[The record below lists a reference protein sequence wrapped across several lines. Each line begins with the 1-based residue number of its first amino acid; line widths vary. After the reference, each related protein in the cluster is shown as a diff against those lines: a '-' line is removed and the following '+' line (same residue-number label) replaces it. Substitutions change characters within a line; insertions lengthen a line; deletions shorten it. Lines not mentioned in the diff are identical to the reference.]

1 MASPTALFTDPR
13 AFFEERDF
21 SLGAPIAVIVSIVVV
36 RLLTEVI
43 RVFLLRPEVLPA
55 MAGPDTQAV
64 AGSLSGLVFPVI
76 AAIIGPLITCGLFA
90 GIFYLIS
97 EVVGNDPIGG
107 FTDVL
112 AVTAYGL
119 VPRLITTGLG
129 LILSVIGF
137 VLIGPLGV
145 RPSLMSIVLVAGPVV
160 GLAMTLLSAYI
171 WANGL
176 AVTRGLTTREGYICT
191 LPIVLLGL
199 LVTVLS
205 IIFELFAAATMF

>member
-1 MASPTALFTDPR
+1 MASPATLFTDPK
-13 AFFEERDF
+13 AFFEERSF
-21 SLGAPIAVIVSIVVV
+21 GLGAPIAVIGSIVIV

-43 RVFLLRPEVLPA
+43 RVFLLRPAVLPE
-55 MAGPDTQAV
+55 MAGPDAQAV
-64 AGSLSGLVFPVI
+64 AGPLSGLVFPVL
-76 AAIIGPLITCGLFA
+76 AAIIGPLITWGLFA
-90 GIFYLIS
+90 GNFYAIS
-97 EVVGNDPIGG
+97 ELIGDDPAGG

-129 LILSVIGF
+129 LVLSVAGF

-145 RPSLMSIVLVAGPVV
+145 RPSVMSIVLVAGPVV
-160 GLAMTLLSAYI
+160 GLAMTLLSASI

-176 AVTRGLTTREGYICT
+176 TATRGITTREGYICT
-191 LPIVLLGL
+191 LPIVLFGL

-205 IIFELFAAATMF
+205 IIFELLAAATMF